1 MHLAVAAVDVDDA
14 DGVAVVGDDV
24 VVPGCKMHFET
35 GLLGLVVCRPACKSI
50 LIRSSVLLCSIISLS
65 FIKLFAH
72 RKTLASPAKKKNIS
86 LPQLTIVCNEE
97 KLIRQS
103 SGSNLTRESC
113 LMPL

>member
-50 LIRSSVLLCSIISLS
+50 LIRSSVLLCSIS

-72 RKTLASPAKKKNIS
+72 RKTLASPAKKIIS

-103 SGSNLTRESC
+103 SGSKLTRKSF

>member
-14 DGVAVVGDDV
+14 DGVDVVGDDV

-50 LIRSSVLLCSIISLS
+50 LIRSSVLLCSIS

-72 RKTLASPAKKKNIS
+72 RKTLASPAKKKLS
-86 LPQLTIVCNEE
+86 HCH
-97 KLIRQS
+97 S
-103 SGSNLTRESC
+103 
-113 LMPL
+113 